1 MENNNLQKITVKFI
15 YDTLDIVSNEF
26 FIEHSSIFNPFFI

>member
-1 MENNNLQKITVKFI
+1 MENNNLQKITVDI

>member
-1 MENNNLQKITVKFI
+1 MENNNLQKITVDI

-26 FIEHSSIFNPFFI
+26 FIEHSSIFNPFFL